1 MTETLL
7 LFAVLLLAANLIL
20 DILTGSRIRRAIQ
33 DLARQTREIGL
44 ARLEVRREELAR
56 SVTVSPQ
63 DVVPL
68 LARFALEATGEQSG
82 IDQVIGISTTPSPA
96 IITLGKDFAHYV
108 FSPTPPEVA
117 RRTMKGILGDR
128 PGKIPAYSIDATT
141 SGLVAPAELAA
152 IWNILALEN
161 GLPVDQRVLPRV
173 HQWYLYIVPQLR
185 GRKPLQ

>member
-1 MTETLL
+1 MTEILL

-20 DILTGSRIRRAIQ
+20 EILIGSRIRRAIQ
-33 DLARQTREIGL
+33 DLTRQTREIGL
-44 ARLEVRREELAR
+44 ARLEVKREELAR

-68 LARFALEATGEQSG
+68 LARLAMEATGEQSG
-82 IDQVIGISTTPSPA
+82 IDQVIGISATPSPA
-96 IITLGKDFAHYV
+96 IIALGRDFAHYI
-108 FSPTPPEVA
+108 FSPTPPETA
-117 RRTMKGILGDR
+117 RRTMGGILGDR
-128 PGKIPAYSIDATT
+128 PRKVPAYPIDATT
-141 SGLVAPAELAA
+141 SGLALAELAA

-173 HQWYLYIVPQLR
+173 HQWYLYIVPQPR